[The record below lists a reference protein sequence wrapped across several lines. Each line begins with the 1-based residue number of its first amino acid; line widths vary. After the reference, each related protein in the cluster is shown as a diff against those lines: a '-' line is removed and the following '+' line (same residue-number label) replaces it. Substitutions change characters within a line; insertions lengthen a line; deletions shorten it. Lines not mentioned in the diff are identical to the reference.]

1 MITKMLKKKK
11 TEKKLM
17 KLISQEKIKLKG
29 EGGNGEIGK
38 KLERGEI
45 KYFLLIYV

>member
-17 KLISQEKIKLKG
+17 KLISQEKIKLER

-38 KLERGEI
+38 KTGEG
-45 KYFLLIYV
+45 